1 MDKKT
6 KRENFEKKAYKRVG
20 KIIHSINILPCFAN
34 REFYNYSALEIMSL
48 FSEMEKALSEAREKY
63 INELQKEEGE
73 YILMV
78 DEDDYDQD

>member
-1 MDKKT
+1 
-6 KRENFEKKAYKRVG
+6 
-20 KIIHSINILPCFAN
+20 
-34 REFYNYSALEIMSL
+34 MSL

-78 DEDDYDQD
+78 DEDDYDQE

>member
-1 MDKKT
+1 M
-6 KRENFEKKAYKRVG
+6 KRRHIKRVG

-34 REFYNYSALEIMSL
+34 REFYDYSALEIMSL

-63 INELQKEEGE
+63 INELQQEEGK
-73 YILMV
+73 YILKV